1 MNQSKIS
8 PLIIT
13 GMHRSGTSLT
23 ADLLRRVGVN
33 LGDRL
38 LPGSRGNIRGHFE
51 DIEILEFHRDILRS
65 QGFHPDGWVR
75 QSEIPVPET
84 FIEPAREII
93 GKKSQP
99 SLWGW
104 KEPRTSLFLDFWREL
119 LPEAGF
125 IFIYRSPWEVADSLY
140 RRGTDRAL
148 IENPELA
155 ILSWI
160 HYNTN
165 ILKFCD
171 RHPEKCAIVHLH
183 KVAHS
188 PAALISAIN
197 EKFNLQLPSPEENP
211 FEAELLKTEI
221 SETFR
226 PGIIKRFY
234 PEAVDLYLALDAR
247 ATPLN
252 GEPALSWASPPAS
265 LSPQDWAISD
275 WLEIRQRENQN
286 RRLET
291 ELERTHTRLHDAQID
306 LERYRA
312 QAKIWES
319 RQGKIDRKSALPFL
333 PPHTPPRLTPYEAWL
348 RVNQWNGKAKRD
360 LEERLETVADRL
372 PKISIIMPVYNPP
385 PAFLQRAIASVTGQV
400 YKNWELCIADD
411 RSTEPEIH
419 SLLETI
425 AEDNPKVK
433 VIFRDENGNISQ
445 ATNTAIRIAE
455 GEFLLFL
462 DHDDEL
468 TPDALGEVGFYL
480 AEHPDT
486 DILYSDDDKIDT
498 DGRRFS
504 PQFKPDYSP
513 ELLLSY
519 MYFGHLLT
527 VRKTLCDRLGGMRPR
542 FDGAQDYDF
551 VLRASELTRNIAH
564 LPLILYHWRVLPGST
579 AASGA
584 AKPDSFSAAETALQ
598 ETLERRGIS
607 GTVYQQNW
615 AMRSHCGIFNIR
627 FPDEGRSVSILIP
640 TKNSLELLKP
650 CLESLEKTSYKN
662 YRIIIIDNESDDP
675 QTLDYLRETPHRV
688 IKLNNSGG
696 GFNFASLMNRAAAM
710 ADGDYILFLNNDTAT
725 ISPDWLSQMVG
736 YLQIK
741 DVGAVGAKLI
751 FPNQTIQH
759 GGVIF
764 GLHHGLAGHA
774 FKLVSRLSSGYL
786 WGLNVA
792 KNYSALSAAC
802 LLTPRELFLEMGGFD
817 ETEFAVAYNDVDYCD
832 QLINAGFRCV
842 YCPDAELIHR
852 EGASRGFADNPREV
866 ASFRAKYRG
875 KVDPFY
881 NPHLSLENEQF
892 QIQPRRFIGNHD
904 NRKIRVLMASNAL
917 DLTGAPLHQYELA
930 IAFLKTD
937 TVEPTAFCLGDG
949 ILREAYEENQIPVT
963 VYGRH
968 PLRNIYTLEGYETAI
983 SQLAAEL
990 MKHPVDV
997 MYVNTLD
1004 NFFMVDCARKMGIPC
1019 IWNIHES
1026 EPQKFYAEWLDS
1038 YGPEIARRGL
1048 ECFAIPYRVVFVSDA
1063 SRDQYLALNGSHNF
1077 TVIHNGFNR
1086 ETWEAAA
1093 RRRTREAAR
1102 RELGVSDSEIVIL
1115 SLGTVCDRKGQ
1126 RDLPPALRQLSPE
1139 LQQQI
1144 RVFVVGDRPGP
1155 YSEKLHADVASL
1167 PESLRSRIEI
1177 VPETSDTIKYYRAAD
1192 LFVFTSRVESF
1203 PRVILE
1209 AMASGL
1215 PIVAT
1220 PVFGVKEQLQ
1230 PGVNALFYQPGNIE
1244 ELAIAITTLLNSQ
1257 NLRDRFAANSPPV
1270 LASLTSFDEM
1280 LAGYRQ
1286 LLREADFTIPDVSEV
1301 PQIKPKMNEPLV
1313 SVCIPL
1319 HNGETHLPAT
1329 LKSLASQT
1337 YPNLEIIIA
1346 DDCSEDRSLAIARQ
1360 FASQSPENVSLF
1372 QHQQPFGLAQNCNFC
1387 LSQAKGKYV
1396 KFLFQDDILESD
1408 CIEKLVELA
1417 ETDEKIGL
1425 VFSPRNLILSE
1436 GAEENQALM
1445 TVYNGCQ
1452 NLHQSWT
1459 NLQPVQW
1466 GWELLSDPNILEIPL
1481 NKIGEPSVV
1490 LLRRE
1495 VFQTVGGFDPELRQL
1510 VDLELWLRILT
1521 RYKVGFVNQPL
1532 SHFRLHLQQQT
1543 LKNAHSGVS
1552 DQVKFYQKLAFD
1564 SCFQTLPAE
1573 LRYLAAATH
1582 FLLTERYQP
1591 ADENTYPEI
1600 LDNLRTVRNAIAQ
1613 KWLNSPS
1620 AILEQQYV
1628 GLLGKAQ
1635 KMLSNTSLKYH
1646 PPTPRET
1653 AFVETLKTQL
1663 ELGFDN
1669 LNLIQSLLAFQLYGW
1684 GDEMPFFPEFSL
1696 FPNWLIKDSMEFM
1709 LKVPAYF
1716 REPGATSRY
1725 CSYLEEFVKFLH
1737 SRIFKYP
1744 KSKLWN
1750 AVAILFANLADF
1762 TILQY
1767 REDTETAYRMRSQ
1780 ILAFVMELQ
1789 NQTLAWELPPQPPR
1803 KPVKLG
1809 ILVPHLHPTPE
1820 TLMTLPMYESLGDD
1834 FQVILYSLVA
1844 TGNAIENYCRQ
1855 KFRGF
1860 QKLPNSLEQQ
1870 VDLIRQDEL
1879 DILLISA
1886 NLTTRTIAPVY
1897 LASHRLAR
1905 VQICTPLSP
1914 VLTELN
1920 NVDYHIFSNLTRPD
1934 TANPQ
1939 ILPIAESGYCWATAQ
1954 SPPRLDLDRLSL
1966 EISKKAVVFASGI
1979 DSLKITPELIES
1991 WGCILS
1997 EVPNSLLLIYP
2008 FWNQSDRAH
2017 LQKPWLQNCTGILE
2031 KYQIDPDRIL
2041 LLNFDEPPSNSDL
2054 QSCLKLADIYLDSHP
2069 ISDIISLF
2077 NAFNAGLPIVVK
2089 NGAKPHHSLGAALLR
2104 EMGVSDLIAP
2114 DDRTYIQLA
2123 ITLGNNPKFRQKQR
2137 RRMDEIIQNYYSEI
2151 KDNIKPSKNLA
2162 QILNEIATVAAEN
2175 RTQ

>member
-51 DIEILEFHRDILRS
+51 DLEILEFHREILRS

-84 FIEPAREII
+84 FVEPAREII
-93 GKKSQP
+93 GKKSQS

-104 KEPRTSLFLDFWREL
+104 KEPRTSLFLEFWREL

-125 IFIYRSPWEVADSLY
+125 IFVYRSPWEVADSLY
-140 RRGTDRAL
+140 RRGTDRAVL
-148 IENPELA
+148 DAPELA

-188 PAALISAIN
+188 PADVISAIN
-197 EKFNLQLPSPEENP
+197 ERFNLQLSPPEASP

-265 LSPQDWAISD
+265 LSPKDWAISD

-312 QAKIWES
+312 QVKILSS
-319 RQGKIDRKSALPFL
+319 RRGKTDSKSAVPFL
-333 PPHTPPRLTPYEAWL
+333 PPHQPPLLTPYEAWL
-348 RVNQWNGKAKRD
+348 RVNRWNGKAKRD
-360 LEERLETVADRL
+360 LEERLETVADKL

-385 PAFLQRAIASVTGQV
+385 LEFLRRAIASVTGQV

-411 RSTEPEIH
+411 RSTDPEIH

-425 AEDNPKVK
+425 AEENPKVK
-433 VIFRDENGNISQ
+433 VIFRDENGNISK
-445 ATNTAIRIAE
+445 ATNTAIEMAD

-468 TPDALGEVGFYL
+468 TPDALGEVGVYL

-527 VRKTLCDRLGGMRPR
+527 VRKSLCDRLGGMRHR
-542 FDGAQDYDF
+542 FDGSQDYDF

-584 AKPDSFSAAETALQ
+584 AKPDSFAAAETALQ

-607 GTVYQQNW
+607 GTVYRQNW
-615 AMRSHCGIFNIR
+615 ATRSHCGIFNIR
-627 FPDEGRSVSILIP
+627 FPDEGRSVAILIP

-650 CLESLEKTSYKN
+650 CLESLEKTTYKN

-675 QTLDYLRETPHRV
+675 PTLEYLRETPHRV
-688 IKLNNSGG
+688 IKLENTDG

-710 ADGDYILFLNNDTAT
+710 ADGDYLLFLNNDTAA

-736 YLQIK
+736 YLQIEG
-741 DVGAVGAKLI
+741 VGAVGAKLI

-792 KNYSALSAAC
+792 KNYGALSAAC
-802 LLTPRELFLEMGGFD
+802 LLTPRDLFLEMGGFD
-817 ETEFAVAYNDVDYCD
+817 ETEFAVAYNDVDYCNK
-832 QLINAGFRCV
+832 LINAGFRCV

-881 NPHLSLENEQF
+881 SPHLSLENEQF
-892 QIQPRRFIGNHD
+892 QIQPRRYIGNSA
-904 NRKIRVLMASNAL
+904 NRKVRVLMASNAL

-937 TVEPTAFCLGDG
+937 TIEPIVFCLGDG
-949 ILREAYEENQIPVT
+949 ILREAYEEHNIPVT

-968 PLRNIYTLEGYETAI
+968 PLRNIYSLEGYETAI
-983 SQLAAEL
+983 AQLAAEL
-990 MKHPVDV
+990 SQRPVDV

-1048 ECFAIPYRVVFVSDA
+1048 ECFAIPYRVAFVSDA

-1077 TVIHNGFNR
+1077 AVIHNGFNR
-1086 ETWEAAA
+1086 EKWREAA

-1155 YSEKLHADVASL
+1155 YSETLHADVASL

-1177 VPETSDTIKYYRAAD
+1177 VPETSDTIQYYLAAD

-1209 AMASGL
+1209 AMAAGL

-1230 PGVNALFYQPGNIE
+1230 PGVNALFYQPGNIG
-1244 ELAIAITTLLNSQ
+1244 ELAIAIATLLNSP
-1257 NLRDRFAANSPPV
+1257 NLRDRFAAHSPHV

-1280 LAGYRQ
+1280 LSAYRQ
-1286 LLREADFTIPDVSEV
+1286 LLREAYFTTPDVSE
-1301 PQIKPKMNEPLV
+1301 ISETSPKIDDPLV
-1313 SVCIPL
+1313 SVCVPL

-1329 LKSLASQT
+1329 LKSLACQT

-1360 FASQSPENVSLF
+1360 FGNQYRDNVSLF
-1372 QHQQPFGLAQNCNFC
+1372 QHRQPFGLAQNCNFC

-1445 TVYNGCQ
+1445 KVYRGCQ

-1521 RYKVGFVNQPL
+1521 RHKVGFVNQPL
-1532 SHFRLHLQQQT
+1532 SHFRLHPQQQT
-1543 LKNAHSGVS
+1543 LKNAYSGVS

-1564 SCFQTLPAE
+1564 SCFRTLPAE

-1582 FLLTERYQP
+1582 FVLAERYQP
-1591 ADENTYPEI
+1591 ADENHYPEI

-1620 AILEQQYV
+1620 AILETQYF

-1646 PPTPRET
+1646 PLTSREA

-1684 GDEMPFFPEFSL
+1684 GDEIPFVPEFSL
-1696 FPNWLIKDSMEFM
+1696 FPSWLIQDAVEFM

-1716 REPGATSRY
+1716 REPGDISRY

-1744 KSKLWN
+1744 DSQLWN
-1750 AVAILFANLADF
+1750 AVAILFANSADF

-1789 NQTLAWELPPQPPR
+1789 NRTLAWEFPPQPSR
-1803 KPVKLG
+1803 KTIKLG
-1809 ILVPHLHPTPE
+1809 ILVPHLQPTPE
-1820 TLMTLPMYESLGDD
+1820 TLMSLPMYESLGDD

-1844 TGNAIENYCRQ
+1844 TGNAIENYCKQ
-1855 KFRGF
+1855 KSRGF
-1860 QKLPNSLEQQ
+1860 QKLPESPEQQ
-1870 VDLIRQDEL
+1870 VDVIRQDDL

-1886 NLTTRTIAPVY
+1886 NLTTQTTPLVL
-1897 LASHRLAR
+1897 LALHRLAR
-1905 VQICTPLSP
+1905 VQVCTPLSP
-1914 VLTELN
+1914 VLTEFN
-1920 NVDYHIFSNLTRPD
+1920 NVDYHIYGTITRPD
-1934 TANPQ
+1934 TDNPT
-1939 ILPIAESGYCWATAQ
+1939 ILPIAGSGYCWATAD
-1954 SPPRLDLDRLSL
+1954 SPPRLALTRPFLGIPENAL
-1966 EISKKAVVFASGI
+1966 VFASGADFI
-1979 DSLKITPELIES
+1979 KITPELLES
-1991 WGCILS
+1991 WAGILAQ
-1997 EVPNSLLLIYP
+1997 VPNSILLIYP
-2008 FWNQSDRAH
+2008 FLTKSDRAH
-2017 LQKPWLQNCTGILE
+2017 LQKPWLQHCADILE
-2031 KYQIDPDRIL
+2031 KYGIEPGRIV
-2041 LLNFDEPPSNSDL
+2041 LLNFDATPSRADVRN
-2054 QSCLKLADIYLDSHP
+2054 CLKLADIYLDSYP
-2069 ISDIISLF
+2069 ISDITSLF
-2077 NAFNAGLPIVVK
+2077 DALETSLPVVTQ
-2089 NGAKPHHSLGAALLR
+2089 NGTQPHHSTGAALLR
-2104 EMGVSDLIAP
+2104 ELGLSDSIAP
-2114 DDRTYIQLA
+2114 DDRAYIRLA
-2123 ITLGNNPKFRQKQR
+2123 ITLGNHPEFRQRQR
-2137 RRMDEIIQNYYSEI
+2137 DRIREVWDNNPVLKDSITYSQKI
-2151 KDNIKPSKNLA
+2151 AN
-2162 QILNEIATVAAEN
+2162 ILNQIVVGG
-2175 RTQ
+2175 QSL